1 MVGFLAVIIK
11 HSYPVD
17 VVVQNEQA
25 CIWMPLNPPL
35 PRRMLSASQA
45 FLTLLAVIHFTCAV
59 SVILVSALNGE
70 FGFVQS

>member
-11 HSYPVD
+11 HSYPVE
-17 VVVQNEQA
+17 VLVQNEQA
-25 CIWMPLNPPL
+25 CIWIPLNPPL
-35 PRRMLSASQA
+35 PRRMLSSSQA
-45 FLTLLAVIHFTCAV
+45 LLTLLVVIQVTCAV